1 MMAVGI
7 EAVVRNKAKA
17 AKKAA
22 AALGVLSS
30 GVKDKALLAMAE
42 ALIEHSGEI
51 LAANA
56 KDMEAAKEKGT
67 KASYLDR
74 LQLTEAR
81 IEGMAEGLW
90 QSAST
95 APSGPTAWKFAGCG
109 CLWGLSASSMRPVPM

>member
-1 MMAVGI
+1 MMSVGI

-42 ALIEHSGEI
+42 ALIEHSSEI
-51 LAANA
+51 LSANA

-67 KASYLDR
+67 KAS
-74 LQLTEAR
+74 
-81 IEGMAEGLW
+81 
-90 QSAST
+90 
-95 APSGPTAWKFAGCG
+95 
-109 CLWGLSASSMRPVPM
+109 